1 CPATRGEDGA
11 AADQKR
17 GLPPLGG
24 AGGVPGR
31 DAGGQRDLL
40 GGEAGRLVGGT
51 YLVGRRMPEGTRR
64 TIVGAFRCG
73 ASWRGI
79 RCVDLTGSGEGFIIG
94 DRIVILTAAGQKVS
108 RH

>member
-1 CPATRGEDGA
+1 
-11 AADQKR
+11 
-17 GLPPLGG
+17 
-24 AGGVPGR
+24 
-31 DAGGQRDLL
+31 
-40 GGEAGRLVGGT
+40 
-51 YLVGRRMPEGTRR
+51 MPEGTRR